1 MAWGWVHVH
10 FWVNYSF
17 KGLLGFYVI
26 FSGTKILI
34 FLFQIANHSG
44 YVQVDWRKVEK
55 DVNKAKKHLK
65 KNANKAAPE
74 LNSFIE
80 EVGIISY
87 IHHNFIVY

>member
-1 MAWGWVHVH
+1 MSSYLWGEI
-10 FWVNYSF
+10 Y
-17 KGLLGFYVI
+17 
-26 FSGTKILI
+26 

-65 KNANKAAPE
+65 KKANKAAPE

-80 EVGIISY
+80 EVGILSY
-87 IHHNFIVY
+87 FHHHIPMYTKIVKPILYYYLANAHKQVLIT